1 MDMRVMD
8 VRAIDLAVKN
18 LEIKNDVLTV
28 WQFLKKLS
36 IELPYELLQFH
47 VYVYTQNNFKS
58 ERKWS
63 CSVVSP

>member
-1 MDMRVMD
+1 MNMRVVD
-8 VRAIDLAVKN
+8 VRAADLAVKN